1 MKIITSILKTIEA
14 FIWVVSVII
23 TIYLCLHLNAE
34 CLKGFVTKDFLS
46 LVGNIMAILLG
57 FVATTVSVFFS
68 ITNRPVFLRLR
79 QRNLTKKFVWSY
91 SMFFFLGIFVLV
103 YSLILITGYSFFQW
117 VYIFYFV
124 CVESFLCYFIRLQR
138 MTLWFL
144 EVLINED

>member
-1 MKIITSILKTIEA
+1 
-14 FIWVVSVII
+14 
-23 TIYLCLHLNAE
+23 
-34 CLKGFVTKDFLS
+34 
-46 LVGNIMAILLG
+46 
-57 FVATTVSVFFS
+57 
-68 ITNRPVFLRLR
+68 
-79 QRNLTKKFVWSY
+79 
-91 SMFFFLGIFVLV
+91 MFFFLGIFVLV